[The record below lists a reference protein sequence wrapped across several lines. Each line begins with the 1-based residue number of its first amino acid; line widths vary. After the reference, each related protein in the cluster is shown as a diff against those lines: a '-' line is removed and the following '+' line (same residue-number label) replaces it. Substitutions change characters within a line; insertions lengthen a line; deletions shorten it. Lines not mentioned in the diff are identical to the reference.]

1 MFQLNNTTSFFKT
14 YFNLLSIPLNSTL
27 TLLYIFLS
35 DDVRRRRRRIWFG
48 YFSAGCSVEY
58 DTGETDELSIQQFE
72 TEPQFLD
79 SITDRGYILH

>member
-1 MFQLNNTTSFFKT
+1 M
-14 YFNLLSIPLNSTL
+14 SITL
-27 TLLYIFLS
+27 YFLS

-72 TEPQFLD
+72 TEPQF
-79 SITDRGYILH
+79 